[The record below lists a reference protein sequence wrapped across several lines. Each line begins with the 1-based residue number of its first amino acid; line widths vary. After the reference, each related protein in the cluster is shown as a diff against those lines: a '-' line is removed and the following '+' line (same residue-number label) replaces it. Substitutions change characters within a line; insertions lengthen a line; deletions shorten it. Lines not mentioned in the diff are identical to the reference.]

1 MMKILFEQ
9 NPSLF
14 LFGLPSLYGV
24 SKDITGFGAA
34 ADKLLRLK
42 QVELK

>member
-1 MMKILFEQ
+1 MMEILSQ
-9 NPSLF
+9 QTPAIF

-34 ADKLLRLK
+34 SDKVLRLTK
-42 QVELK
+42 VQVK